1 MVLAHWASDQRKKAA
16 TPCSSALE
24 VLSQQL
30 DGKHQQSH
38 HPREVSSMASRWQW
52 LWTGPRLIGGWV
64 GALRDPGPLMSAL
77 PCLPPAPATHPQHD
91 KSFAS
96 LPTPAFLL
104 LSHFTAF
111 QPFRF
116 ESPMLP
122 VQEMKEHKD
131 VCS

>member
-1 MVLAHWASDQRKKAA
+1 MALDWSSSDR
-16 TPCSSALE
+16 
-24 VLSQQL
+24 
-30 DGKHQQSH
+30 
-38 HPREVSSMASRWQW
+38 
-52 LWTGPRLIGGWV
+52 GWV

-104 LSHFTAF
+104 LAHFTAL
-111 QPFRF
+111 PFFF

-122 VQEMKEHKD
+122 VQELKEQKD
-131 VCS
+131 VGS